1 MSYSVI
7 LPTLNEAGHIIQLV
21 NKISEALSKTNEK
34 FEIIIVDD
42 SSTDKTPE
50 LCLKLEKEKKNVFFF
65 SRSGKKKNLA

>member
-7 LPTLNEAGHIIQLV
+7 LPTLNEAGHIVQLV
-21 NKISEALSKTNEK
+21 NQISEALLKTNEK

-50 LCLKLEKEKKNVFFF
+50 LC
-65 SRSGKKKNLA
+65 RT